1 MTDEI
6 INDEV
11 DQLID
16 TVADR
21 LKRGVSTERLLNN
34 NETRQICRAVVKL
47 REDNINILRSVL
59 GVDKRI
65 EDETLKL

>member
-1 MTDEI
+1 MNDEI

-34 NETRQICRAVVKL
+34 GETRQICMAVVKL
-47 REDNINILRSVL
+47 REDNGLTELTPLCDVPLTR
-59 GVDKRI
+59 
-65 EDETLKL
+65 